1 MGRRLRGGSDMQA
14 RNGNLII
21 SDPVGSTDTQ
31 DTWGLQQEMR
41 DLGGGWG
48 DINGEPRRTEVTD
61 AGVPTKLSKV
71 VAVSV
76 LQGVEQICAGGW
88 EGVAGV
94 RAGHILRRKE
104 AVTASIANQR

>member
-1 MGRRLRGGSDMQA
+1 M
-14 RNGNLII
+14 
-21 SDPVGSTDTQ
+21 Q

-48 DINGEPRRTEVTD
+48 DVNVEPRRTEVTD
-61 AGVPTKLSKV
+61 AGGPTRLSKV

-76 LQGVEQICAGGW
+76 VQGVKQARAGGW
-88 EGVAGV
+88 EGVAGE